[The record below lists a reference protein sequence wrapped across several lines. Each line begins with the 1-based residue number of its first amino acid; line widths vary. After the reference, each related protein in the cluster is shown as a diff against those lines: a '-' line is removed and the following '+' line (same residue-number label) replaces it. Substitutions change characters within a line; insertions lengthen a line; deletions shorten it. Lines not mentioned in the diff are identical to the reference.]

1 MKSKYSRE
9 RVNGFLHTDG
19 RRIVN
24 GLGETIVLRGWGIG
38 NWLNPEGFMIGGA
51 PPDRGAWL

>member
-51 PPDRGAWL
+51 PPDRF